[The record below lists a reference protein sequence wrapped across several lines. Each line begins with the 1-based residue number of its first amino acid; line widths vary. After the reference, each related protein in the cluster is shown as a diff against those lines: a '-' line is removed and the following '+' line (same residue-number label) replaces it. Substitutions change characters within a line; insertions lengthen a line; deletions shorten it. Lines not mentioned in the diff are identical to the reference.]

1 MSYLKAKKLTELL
14 ISKSMMIG
22 VAESCTGGSLSSS
35 LTSIPGASSY
45 FNCGFITYSNESKI
59 NMLNVKPQAIEL
71 FGAVS
76 EKVAY
81 EMAMGAGQNSKSDLA
96 ISVTG
101 IAGPSGGTP
110 EKPVGMVCFG
120 FYIEGKVSTT
130 TQFFQ
135 GVRSEVVSESVAFAL
150 KELILKLNE

>member
-14 ISKSMMIG
+14 ISKNMSIA
-22 VAESCTGGSLSSS
+22 VAESCTGGLLSSS
-35 LTSIPGASSY
+35 LTAIPGASSY

-59 NMLNVKPQAIEL
+59 KMLNVDSQTIEL

-76 EKVAY
+76 ERVAY
-81 EMAMGAGQNSKSDLA
+81 EMAVGAGQHSQSDLA

-101 IAGPSGGTP
+101 IAGPSGGTA

-120 FYIEGKVSTT
+120 FYVEGEVSTT
-130 TQFFQ
+130 TQFFS
-135 GVRSEVVSESVAFAL
+135 GVRSEIVSDSIAFAL
-150 KELILKLNE
+150 TELTSKIG

>member
-14 ISKSMMIG
+14 ISKNMSIA
-22 VAESCTGGSLSSS
+22 VAESCTGGLLSSS
-35 LTSIPGASSY
+35 LTTIPGASSY

-59 NMLNVKPQAIEL
+59 KMLNVDSQTIEL

-76 EKVAY
+76 ERVAY
-81 EMAMGAGQNSKSDLA
+81 EMALGAGQHSQSDLA

-101 IAGPSGGTP
+101 IAGPSGGTA

-120 FYIEGKVSTT
+120 FYVEGEVSTT
-130 TQFFQ
+130 TQFFS
-135 GVRSEVVSESVAFAL
+135 GVRSEIVSDSIAFAL
-150 KELILKLNE
+150 TELTSKIG

>member
-14 ISKSMMIG
+14 ISKNMSIA
-22 VAESCTGGSLSSS
+22 VAESCTGGLLSSS

-59 NMLNVKPQAIEL
+59 KMLNVDSQTIEL

-76 EKVAY
+76 ERVAY
-81 EMAMGAGQNSKSDLA
+81 EMALGAGQHSQSDLA

-101 IAGPSGGTP
+101 IAGPSGGTA

-120 FYIEGKVSTT
+120 FYVEGEVSTT
-130 TQFFQ
+130 TQFFS
-135 GVRSEVVSESVAFAL
+135 GVRSEIVSDSIAFAL
-150 KELILKLNE
+150 TELTSKIG

>member
-14 ISKSMMIG
+14 ISKNMSIA
-22 VAESCTGGSLSSS
+22 VSESCTGGLLSSS

-59 NMLNVKPQAIEL
+59 KMLNVDSQTIDL
-71 FGAVS
+71 FAAVS
-76 EKVAY
+76 ERVPY
-81 EMAMGAGQNSKSDLA
+81 EMAVGAGQNSQSNLA

-101 IAGPSGGTP
+101 IAGPSGGTA

-120 FYIEGKVSTT
+120 FYVEGEVSTT
-130 TQFFQ
+130 TQFFS
-135 GVRSEVVSESVAFAL
+135 GVRSEIVSDSIAFAL
-150 KELILKLNE
+150 TELTSKIG

>member
-14 ISKSMMIG
+14 ISKNMSIA
-22 VAESCTGGSLSSS
+22 VAESCTGGLLSSS

-59 NMLNVKPQAIEL
+59 KMLNVDSQTIEL

-81 EMAMGAGQNSKSDLA
+81 EMAMGAGQNSQSDLA

-101 IAGPSGGTP
+101 IAGPSGGTA

-120 FYIEGKVSTT
+120 FYVEGEVSTT
-130 TQFFQ
+130 TQFFS
-135 GVRSEVVSESVAFAL
+135 GVRSEIVSESIAFAL
-150 KELILKLNE
+150 TEITSKIG

>member
-1 MSYLKAKKLTELL
+1 
-14 ISKSMMIG
+14 
-22 VAESCTGGSLSSS
+22 
-35 LTSIPGASSY
+35 
-45 FNCGFITYSNESKI
+45 
-59 NMLNVKPQAIEL
+59 MLNVNPQSIEL

-120 FYIEGKVSTT
+120 FYVKGLVSTT
-130 TQFFQ
+130 TQFFS
-135 GVRSEVVSESVAFAL
+135 GVRSEIVAESIAFAL
-150 KELILKLNE
+150 TELTLKIE

>member
-14 ISKSMMIG
+14 ISKNMSIT
-22 VAESCTGGSLSSS
+22 VAESCTGGLLSSS

-59 NMLNVKPQAIEL
+59 KMLNVDSQTIEL

-76 EKVAY
+76 ERVAY
-81 EMAMGAGQNSKSDLA
+81 EMAVGAGQHSQSDLA

-101 IAGPSGGTP
+101 IAGPSGGNA

-120 FYIEGKVSTT
+120 FYVEGEVSTT
-130 TQFFQ
+130 TQFFS
-135 GVRSEVVSESVAFAL
+135 GVRSEIVSESIAFAL
-150 KELILKLNE
+150 TELTSKIG

>member
-1 MSYLKAKKLTELL
+1 
-14 ISKSMMIG
+14 
-22 VAESCTGGSLSSS
+22 
-35 LTSIPGASSY
+35 
-45 FNCGFITYSNESKI
+45 
-59 NMLNVKPQAIEL
+59 MLNVNPQSIVL

-76 EKVAY
+76 EKVAN

-120 FYIEGKVSTT
+120 FYVNGNVSTT
-130 TQFFQ
+130 TQFFS
-135 GVRSEVVSESVAFAL
+135 GVRSEIVAESIAFAL
-150 KELILKLNE
+150 SELTLKIE

>member
-14 ISKSMMIG
+14 ISKNMSIA
-22 VAESCTGGSLSSS
+22 VAESCTGGLLSSS

-45 FNCGFITYSNESKI
+45 FDCGFITYSNESKI
-59 NMLNVKPQAIEL
+59 KILNVDPQTIEL

-81 EMAMGAGQNSKSDLA
+81 EMAMGAGQNSQSDLA

-101 IAGPSGGTP
+101 IAGPSGGTA

-120 FYIEGKVSTT
+120 FYVEGEVSTT
-130 TQFFQ
+130 TQFFS
-135 GVRSEVVSESVAFAL
+135 GVRSEIVSDSIAFAL
-150 KELILKLNE
+150 TELTSKIG

>member
-14 ISKSMMIG
+14 TSKNISIAI
-22 VAESCTGGSLSSS
+22 AESCTGGSLSGS

-59 NMLNVKPQAIEL
+59 NMLNVDSQTIEL

-81 EMAMGAGQNSKSDLA
+81 EMAMGAGQNSKSHLA

-120 FYIEGKVSTT
+120 FYVDGNVTTT
-130 TQFFQ
+130 TQFFS
-135 GVRSEVVSESVAFAL
+135 GVRSEIVSESIAFAL
-150 KELILKLNE
+150 TELTSKIE

>member
-14 ISKSMMIG
+14 TSKNLSIAI
-22 VAESCTGGSLSSS
+22 AESCTGGSLSSS

-45 FNCGFITYSNESKI
+45 FNCGFITYSNESKV
-59 NMLNVKPQAIEL
+59 NMLNVDSQTIEL

-81 EMAMGAGQNSKSDLA
+81 EMAMGAGQNSKSHLA

-120 FYIEGKVSTT
+120 FYVDGNVTTT
-130 TQFFQ
+130 TQFFS
-135 GVRSEVVSESVAFAL
+135 GVRSEIVSESIAFAL
-150 KELILKLNE
+150 TELTSKIE

>member
-14 ISKSMMIG
+14 ISKSMTIG

-35 LTSIPGASSY
+35 LTSIPGASNY

-59 NMLNVKPQAIEL
+59 NMLNVNPQSIEL

-81 EMAMGAGQNSKSDLA
+81 EMAMGASQNSKSEVA

-120 FYIEGKVSTT
+120 FYVNGHVSTT
-130 TQFFQ
+130 TQFFS
-135 GVRSEVVSESVAFAL
+135 GVRSEIVAESIAFAL
-150 KELILKLNE
+150 TELTLKIE

>member
-14 ISKSMMIG
+14 NSKNMSIA
-22 VAESCTGGSLSSS
+22 VAESCTGGLLSSS

-59 NMLNVKPQAIEL
+59 KMLNVDSQTIEL

-76 EKVAY
+76 ERVAF
-81 EMAMGAGQNSKSDLA
+81 EMAVGAGQHSQSDLA

-101 IAGPSGGTP
+101 IAGPSGGTA

-120 FYIEGKVSTT
+120 FYVEGEVSTT
-130 TQFFQ
+130 TQFFS
-135 GVRSEVVSESVAFAL
+135 GVRSEIVSESIAFAL
-150 KELILKLNE
+150 TELTSKIG

>member
-14 ISKSMMIG
+14 TSKNMSIAI
-22 VAESCTGGSLSSS
+22 AESCTGGSLSSS

-45 FNCGFITYSNESKI
+45 FNCGFISYSNESKV
-59 NMLNVKPQAIEL
+59 NMLNVDSQTIEL

-81 EMAMGAGQNSKSDLA
+81 EMAMGAGQNSKSHLA

-120 FYIEGKVSTT
+120 FYVDGNVTTT
-130 TQFFQ
+130 TQFFS
-135 GVRSEVVSESVAFAL
+135 GVRSEIVSESIAFAL
-150 KELILKLNE
+150 TELTSKIE

>member
-14 ISKSMMIG
+14 NSKNMSIA
-22 VAESCTGGSLSSS
+22 VAESCTGGLLSSS

-59 NMLNVKPQAIEL
+59 KMLNVDSQTIEL

-76 EKVAY
+76 ERVAY
-81 EMAMGAGQNSKSDLA
+81 EMAVGAGQHSQSDLA

-101 IAGPSGGTP
+101 IAGPSGGTA

-120 FYIEGKVSTT
+120 FYVEGEVSTT
-130 TQFFQ
+130 TQFFS
-135 GVRSEVVSESVAFAL
+135 GVRSEIVSDSIAFAL
-150 KELILKLNE
+150 TELTSKIG

>member
-1 MSYLKAKKLTELL
+1 MSST
-14 ISKSMMIG
+14 
-22 VAESCTGGSLSSS
+22 

-59 NMLNVKPQAIEL
+59 NMLNVDSQTIEL

-81 EMAMGAGQNSKSDLA
+81 EMAMGAGQNSKSHLA

-120 FYIEGKVSTT
+120 FYVDGNVTTT
-130 TQFFQ
+130 TQFFS
-135 GVRSEVVSESVAFAL
+135 GVRSEIVSESIAFAL
-150 KELILKLNE
+150 TELTSKIE